1 MTVFASFITKKFIS
15 EGVIR
20 DWAGAIGLL
29 RSNCI
34 PVPVSAPTKGQAE
47 TVKIGA
53 EAASFL
59 TDTNEET
66 IVFNIGTIYNNLKNP
81 RVKALTISMSI
92 G

>member
-1 MTVFASFITKKFIS
+1 MISTSMLNLRKPLFAERCMQLNKSLAI
-15 EGVIR
+15 IR
-20 DWAGAIGLL
+20 I
-29 RSNCI
+29 
-34 PVPVSAPTKGQAE
+34 K

-59 TDTNEET
+59 IDTNEET

-81 RVKALTISMSI
+81 RVKALTISMSL